1 MPPDTGTGPPSWR
14 PFRMECRVDPKL
26 RNLIDRTDLD
36 ALLSPPQAP
45 FRDVVDPARAS
56 ARRPRSTASAPPGV
70 PADDVV
76 YLVPNRSVRSVILV
90 AAGGP
95 IMLIGMMLL
104 EVIWSTLPD
113 GGTMIRAA
121 LTVIPV
127 LMIGYLPYRL
137 LGRRGTPR
145 RPVDSGSAMRGP
157 GA

>member
-1 MPPDTGTGPPSWR
+1 
-14 PFRMECRVDPKL
+14 MECRVDPKL
-26 RNLIDRTDLD
+26 RTLIDRTDLE

-45 FRDVVDPARAS
+45 FREEVDPARAS
-56 ARRPRSTASAPPGV
+56 APRPRPTAPAPPAV
-70 PADDVV
+70 PADGVV
-76 YLVPNRSVRSVILV
+76 YLVPNRRVRGVILI

-104 EVIWSTLPD
+104 EVIWSTQPE
-113 GGTMIRAA
+113 GGTVIRAA

-137 LGRRGTPR
+137 LGRRGPAR
-145 RPVDSGSAMRGP
+145 RHVDGGSGMRGP

>member
-1 MPPDTGTGPPSWR
+1 
-14 PFRMECRVDPKL
+14 MECRVDPKR

-45 FRDVVDPARAS
+45 FRDVVDPVRVPA
-56 ARRPRSTASAPPGV
+56 PLPGPTASAPPAV

-76 YLVPNRSVRSVILV
+76 YLVPNRGVRRVILI

-104 EVIWSTLPD
+104 EVIWSALPE
-113 GGTMIRAA
+113 GGTVLRAA

-137 LGRRGTPR
+137 LGRRGSPR
-145 RPVDSGSAMRGP
+145 RPVDSGSGMRGP